1 MKIDQNLISQLA
13 KLSKLE
19 FTPEELPK
27 IEEDLTK
34 MLAFV
39 EKLNEVNTE
48 NVEPLIYMTLGA
60 QNPRE
65 DEVESR
71 ITQKQALKNAPQK
84 DSDYFRVPKFLS
96 KKD

>member
-1 MKIDQNLISQLA
+1 MKIDQKLISQLA

-19 FTPEELPK
+19 FTKEELPK

-39 EKLNEVNTE
+39 EKLNEVDTN
-48 NVEPLIYMTLGA
+48 NVEPLIYMTAGS
-60 QNPRE
+60 QKPRE
-65 DEVESR
+65 DLAETR
-71 ITQKQALKNAPQK
+71 ITQKEALKNGPQK
-84 DSDYFRVPKFLS
+84 DSDYFRVPKFLN

>member
-1 MKIDQNLISQLA
+1 MKIDQKLISQLA

-19 FTPEELPK
+19 FTKEELPK

-39 EKLNEVNTE
+39 EKLNEVDTN
-48 NVEPLIYMTLGA
+48 NVEPLIYMTAGY
-60 QNPRE
+60 QKPRE
-65 DEVESR
+65 DVAETR
-71 ITQKQALKNAPQK
+71 ITQKEALKNGPQK
-84 DSDYFRVPKFLS
+84 DSDYFRVPKFLN